1 MASTKISTSHKSH
14 HSKTPSRSRPP
25 LTPSLTAG
33 LNSLSLGG
41 SPTKPR
47 RTHIQELTG
56 NPFLSR
62 PPSPIKQTVNGFV
75 INPELQRQA
84 NSGIVRRGG
93 IESRMDVV
101 RHDYFP
107 PKSTPKRSKS
117 MGRLGTEDRF
127 LPRTRGLDDSDIAA
141 APMKQFHPD
150 GSPRHVARL
159 AEAAGVAVS
168 DRVLKYHEAPPMP
181 SVDKDL
187 GQQRL
192 QARALYQRP
201 GAIAGSLSVTTNK
214 TRKIPS
220 QPERVLDAPGMVG
233 TSY

>member
-1 MASTKISTSHKSH
+1 
-14 HSKTPSRSRPP
+14 
-25 LTPSLTAG
+25 
-33 LNSLSLGG
+33 
-41 SPTKPR
+41 
-47 RTHIQELTG
+47 
-56 NPFLSR
+56 
-62 PPSPIKQTVNGFV
+62 
-75 INPELQRQA
+75 
-84 NSGIVRRGG
+84 
-93 IESRMDVV
+93 
-101 RHDYFP
+101 
-107 PKSTPKRSKS
+107 

-233 TSY
+233 TFY